1 MQSLLFNLFLGL
13 CVQGAITK
21 RMIHSQNKWILE
33 IAWRTQAIYTYAGLG
48 CISWCVHSKWLD
60 DACKTTVGHQTQR
73 TTLTHNSYI
82 LDTNMNLHMGITW
95 ETHTFPGLGCFWTC
109 GSISLDPSSPQ
120 WNMFYSLR
128 KCIRQWLCTWSHT
141 SKISRPHA
149 RMYCPGY

>member
-1 MQSLLFNLFLGL
+1 MQSLLWICFWDGV
-13 CVQGAITK
+13 CKEQ
-21 RMIHSQNKWILE
+21 SQNVWYIHKINEYWKLHGERRLYI
-33 IAWRTQAIYTYAGLG
+33 RTRGLVAFHDVCTLNG
-48 CISWCVHSKWLD
+48 WMMR
-60 DACKTTVGHQTQR
+60 AKTTVGHQTQR

-95 ETHTFPGLGCFWTC
+95 ETHTFPGFGCFWTC

-149 RMYCPGY
+149 LMYCPGY